1 VLCGEYSILEEGS
14 VMSTALVTGGAVRLG
29 RAMVLHLAERGYDI
43 ALHYETSE
51 ESAEQTAD
59 SAREEG
65 VRCET
70 YSANF
75 TNFDT
80 MAPLMDRVLSDFD
93 SLNLLVNS
101 AANFIQESLEAT
113 SDSTLTDTIN
123 INLTAPFVLMREY
136 KKKVNGGLI
145 INILDERIL
154 RRVPTFGAYS
164 VSKSALAHLTELSA
178 VEWGATVRV
187 NGIAPGLILP
197 PAGQT
202 DEYLT
207 KNAPNIPTKTHG
219 NLSDIL
225 RGLDYLIDSPFV
237 NGEILFI
244 DGGESKKR

>member
-1 VLCGEYSILEEGS
+1 MLCREYSILEEGS

-80 MAPLMDRVLSDFD
+80 MAPLIDRVLSDFD

-113 SDSTLTDTIN
+113 SDSTLIDTIN

-154 RRVPTFGAYS
+154 RRVPTFCA
-164 VSKSALAHLTELSA
+164 
-178 VEWGATVRV
+178 R
-187 NGIAPGLILP
+187 
-197 PAGQT
+197 
-202 DEYLT
+202 
-207 KNAPNIPTKTHG
+207 
-219 NLSDIL
+219 
-225 RGLDYLIDSPFV
+225 
-237 NGEILFI
+237 
-244 DGGESKKR
+244 